1 VGSGPWDPMRAGTP
15 GRNRFLASDADR
27 ERVIEILKTA
37 FVHGA
42 LTRDELGARTGRALA
57 SRTYGDLAALT
68 AGLHQKTLQQKTPQ
82 QNTLQQKT
90 GPAAPPRPS
99 APARAWKRM
108 NKKAVAWI
116 ACALVLPWVLS
127 LSFLSYYGGFLVMF
141 GFTFIGAVLAS
152 RPPSP
157 RRPGRPG

>member
-1 VGSGPWDPMRAGTP
+1 VGTGPWDPMRTGTP

-27 ERVIEILKTA
+27 ERVVEILKTA

-42 LTRDELGARTGRALA
+42 LTRDELGARTGQALA

-68 AGLHQKTLQQKTPQ
+68 AGLTPKNPKNPKTPRAMQ
-82 QNTLQQKT
+82 TVRT
-90 GPAAPPRPS
+90 GPVAPPRPS
-99 APARAWKRM
+99 GPARAWKRV
-108 NKKAVAWI
+108 NKKVVAW
-116 ACALVLPWVLS
+116 AVCALVLPFVLS
-127 LSFLSYYGGFLVMF
+127 LTFLSYYGGFLVMF